1 MKSLIQLFLVAL
13 RNASVFAVAVGCF
26 LGASAALPGQF
37 DPSFGSE
44 RATPYRPA
52 GVVADWQSSPQFTS
66 YNTISTA
73 LVKRK
78 DGSVIVANVCPRDN
92 PSVVAV
98 CLHALSAAGAAV
110 TTFGTLGRVD
120 FDASFSSTRT
130 LALDRQENIW
140 LGGVCSGSACLLRL
154 SPTGVLFDRLGA
166 TANLTQ
172 APIAGMASAN
182 SIDMTFDDKIYVG
195 GACPALGTSLPCA
208 IRMNSNGTPD
218 STFNGGNVL
227 IWGNDSDLGGSDLTS
242 GEVSKIKAYG
252 DGRAYAAGNC
262 RYTTQLMC
270 VAVIETNGT
279 LQLIYTGNSQDGID
293 VTRFYFANFALASGA
308 YSSAQVF
315 RDMVVQT
322 DGSVVMLG
330 RCTYVVNP
338 QTNRDAPCL
347 TKVRADMQR
356 DPLFGSNGYL
366 APYAS
371 RDDVDPLA
379 LVMREDGAMIV
390 ASNCRVTTP
399 TRTGLCLSAHTA
411 FGVPSKQFDGAV
423 SQKEVE
429 FDPAAAGNSLL
440 TARLTGVTLGA
451 ARYDESALMTFGYCQ
466 DGAPP
471 PLKACVARIALAL
484 PNVKSC
490 LPDIDGDGKVSAMT
504 DGLLM
509 LRGMLGLSGDA
520 LTNKVVAAGATRNQA
535 AIQTYLTDRCGLPV
549 NQ

>member
-1 MKSLIQLFLVAL
+1 MKSLIRLILIAL
-13 RNASVFAVAVGCF
+13 RNAPFFAAAVGCF
-26 LGASAALPGQF
+26 LGISAAAPGQF

-44 RATPYRPA
+44 RATPYRPV

-66 YNTISTA
+66 YDTISTA

-78 DGSVIVANVCPRDN
+78 DGSVIVANACPRDN

-130 LALDRQENIW
+130 LALDRQESIW

-195 GACPALGTSLPCA
+195 GACPALGTTLPCA
-208 IRMNSNGTPD
+208 IRMNPNGTPD
-218 STFNGGNVL
+218 STFNSGNVL
-227 IWGNDSDLGGSDLTS
+227 IWGNDPNMSNGIFSS
-242 GEVSKIKAYG
+242 GTVLKVKTYG
-252 DGRAYAAGNC
+252 DGRVYAAGNC
-262 RYTTQLMC
+262 EYPRSYMC
-270 VAVIETNGT
+270 IAVIETNGT
-279 LQLIYTGNSQDGID
+279 IQLIYTSIPGDGFTVD
-293 VTRFYFANFALASGA
+293 NYYLATPPGSIGE
-308 YSSAQVF
+308 VF

-322 DGSVVMLG
+322 DGSVVLLG
-330 RCTYVVNP
+330 RCTYTVNA
-338 QTNRDAPCL
+338 QTNRNTPCL
-347 TKVRADMQR
+347 TRVHSDMMLDR
-356 DPLFGSNGYL
+356 LFGTSGYVV
-366 APYAS
+366 PYAS
-371 RDDVDPLA
+371 REDVDPSG
-379 LVMREDGAMIV
+379 LVSREDGTMIV
-390 ASNCRVTTP
+390 ASSCRVTTP

-411 FGVPSKQFDGAV
+411 AGVPSKQFYGGI

-429 FDPAAAGNSLL
+429 FDPAATGNSFA
-440 TARLTGVTLGA
+440 TARLTGVTLGT
-451 ARYDESALMTFGYCQ
+451 ARYSESAFMTFGYCQ
-466 DGAPP
+466 DGLPP
-471 PLKACVARIALAL
+471 FLKACVARISLA
-484 PNVKSC
+484 PTSVKSC
-490 LPDIDGDGKVSAMT
+490 LPDIDGDGKVTAMT

-509 LRGMLGLSGDA
+509 LRGMFGLFGDP
-520 LTNKVVAAGATRNQA
+520 LTNKVVAGGATRNQA